1 MKIEPVRYKRL
12 IMQLMTP
19 TPIKALRQARSA
31 SPSSERRTGAAAIN
45 PYLFKRIKGTCRF
58 YRCFGTSS
66 IGVALTIQFT
76 PHEAGGDE
84 TPRWAAHL
92 IADTRRSGPVRAL
105 GRPERDQN
113 HGHQRPAPATAP

>member
-84 TPRWAAHL
+84 TPPL
-92 IADTRRSGPVRAL
+92 GSPFDCGYPPVRAGSGL
-105 GRPERDQN
+105 GSP
-113 HGHQRPAPATAP
+113 